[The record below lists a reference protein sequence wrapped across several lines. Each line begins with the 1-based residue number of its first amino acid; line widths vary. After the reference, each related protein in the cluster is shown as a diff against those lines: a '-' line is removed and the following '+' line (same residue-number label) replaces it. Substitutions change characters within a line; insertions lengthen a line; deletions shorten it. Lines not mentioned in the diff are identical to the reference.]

1 MSRLFANF
9 MLVVFSLVSGQVLA
23 HAESTVHFHYDY
35 TAMALTVAMVVVFAV
50 LKRKKLVAAK
60 SNTPK

>member
-23 HAESTVHFHYDY
+23 HADSTVHFYHEY

-50 LKRKKLVAAK
+50 LKRKKRVLAK

>member
-23 HAESTVHFHYDY
+23 HADSTVHFHHEY

-50 LKRKKLVAAK
+50 LKRKKRVLAK

>member
-1 MSRLFANF
+1 

-23 HAESTVHFHYDY
+23 HADSTVHIHHEY

>member
-23 HAESTVHFHYDY
+23 HADSTVHFHHEY
-35 TAMALTVAMVVVFAV
+35 TAMALTMAMVVVFAV
-50 LKRKKLVAAK
+50 LKRKKLVAVK